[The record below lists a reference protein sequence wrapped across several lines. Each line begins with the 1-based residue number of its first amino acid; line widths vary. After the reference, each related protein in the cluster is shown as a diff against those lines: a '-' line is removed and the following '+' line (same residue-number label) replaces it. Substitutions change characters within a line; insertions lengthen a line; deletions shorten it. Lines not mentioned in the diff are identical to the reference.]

1 MTSLPD
7 GYSDSAESQRQVRE
21 VACPGRILLVD
32 DDLKFQQILRAFLE
46 LKGFRVTA
54 VNSGEAA
61 LEQLTHSDLRVVL
74 LDMKMPGMNG
84 LLTLKHIR
92 TSHPNLPVIFVT
104 QTDEEET
111 MGEAGILGVNDYLI
125 KPFSFA
131 FLETILRTKIFA

>member
-21 VACPGRILLVD
+21 RTHPGRILLVD
-32 DDLKFQQILRAFLE
+32 DDPKFQQILRAFLE
-46 LKGFRVTA
+46 LKGFRVIA
-54 VNSGEAA
+54 ANSGEEA
-61 LEQLTHSDLRVVL
+61 LEQLTHSDLRVIL

-92 TSHPNLPVIFVT
+92 ASHPTLPVIFVT
-104 QTDEEET
+104 QMDEEET
-111 MGEAGILGVNDYLI
+111 MGEAGVLGVNDYLI

-131 FLETILRTKIFA
+131 FLETILRTKVFT